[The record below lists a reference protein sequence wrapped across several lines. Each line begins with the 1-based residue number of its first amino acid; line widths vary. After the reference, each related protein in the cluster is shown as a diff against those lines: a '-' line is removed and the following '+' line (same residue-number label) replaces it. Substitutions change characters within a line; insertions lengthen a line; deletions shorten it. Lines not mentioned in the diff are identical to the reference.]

1 PSSLICKQIW
11 FCGRL
16 IWNPDESLVQSV
28 SKKLNMPHQAA
39 AYFSWYGIRVT
50 LSTHKMSHTVNST
63 GTVPGA
69 RRQARTHPNSAGSS
83 TTTSVSASYFDS
95 DVDQLM
101 VNNTPEATRYKRVLG
116 KKLRARLKDLLKS
129 SNKKSSQFGSNSNV
143 DARSTPELVSVA
155 EKLSDQNLEY
165 DSIPP
170 IPHIQHDTVQSEDVQ
185 DEPKYIGTRDTTK
198 SSAKAFPNAMFGNHA
213 VHPRARK
220 HTLTTLDEVEPHAS
234 PYYQHHHLPLVEK
247 YANNVQLSQTAS
259 RHHHHHHKHHYCK
272 TNRKVDG
279 EKQDKE
285 TVSLKSTE
293 SYKSEGATSEP
304 PMNVLHQAASRL
316 SRYDIRDIPIHVYLC
331 NVLLIRLLK
340 NLPKPT
346 TGFALL
352 GAHQTTWNSDSTN
365 QRLRALSVHCPS
377 LSIDEPLGQPYM
389 ANQMSDSSQ
398 FTANDSERTGFW
410 GPAAKSSGANTPTVA
425 FKETIQS
432 RTVTRFDDEPVG
444 SVSESRG
451 GQSVQSRFKQFWVES
466 FASGRSR
473 TRSENQTGIGSRG
486 ESLRG
491 RNLGRVSPQIVYQ
504 KDVLPPHAH
513 TVTGGSTQATS
524 LLRRLALYT
533 NISGSPSEQSSI
545 RSGTESLRRYGQPS
559 PTNAATADSRSG
571 SVPLQVADRHNRHKS
586 PRAGIGRFMSMSSG
600 SGKSSEDMIG
610 QMLPDPSKLP
620 KEEPVSTLEFTGT
633 KLKNPKKI
641 SQKFQAKSGF
651 EVLRRKRAGS
661 LSGGSGGGDRRSLTG
676 AISPSPRPFLLEHI
690 SKSDETLFSVA
701 DTAGRLATTLIV
713 TNTSGGG
720 ASRPSSSVERLQQ
733 NSAHRPNQQQ
743 SLKPHQQGHAS
754 VKPTG
759 THHHHHHH
767 HHHWHRHGNH
777 GHHRS
782 RGHFGTH
789 VHHVGRAA
797 HTMTRVTES
806 RRYLMFTRSLPFWST
821 KQYMETHG
829 TGLGEAETYAV
840 LFHHTPCYD
849 LIPDSAKL
857 VIFDCELTIVKAF
870 KALLYNEIRAAP
882 VWNSKTQSLSSMLT
896 VTDFVQ
902 MLHLCWSEDK
912 TEVNNKRRLEIDD
925 FDRMTIQ
932 QWKDFIRPEQH
943 TRSTAKRASVSG
955 ALSSSTESRVIKTG
969 SLPKKKHGSCNLP
982 QVTSCPSSNISSPSR
997 SRSRSSSSTSSSS
1010 QSSIASLP
1018 SNLSALPDGK
1028 SEEQTDPHTS
1038 DNKTPVPG
1046 SSSDTFWSAAFSAL
1060 PTPRTTFI
1068 THSRLLTVDPEE
1080 DLFKSLRILS
1090 RFRLHYL
1097 PVIDCPQQRTGNILY
1112 ILTHR
1117 RLLSYLFSKLPHLP
1131 QPRFL
1136 QSSLTDLNVGSF
1148 GRIVMVTLST
1158 RLREAVALFSQA
1170 QSLILTGAYKKPEL
1184 TIQEWLEECKPNQPP
1199 FSEQRVKP
1207 AVEICFASNNLLF
1220 VMEKL
1225 VKTGFRRLIVVNNT
1239 IDYRVEGVV
1248 TLSDVLR
1255 FSVLQQARGLNL
1267 HIQPPSVAEVAD
1279 ERDEAEE
1286 EGGPNHRAELTNQ
1299 QHSSSTVSKPPVN
1312 KKRQSKV
1319 RVTTPPRAGDPE
1331 IEVHSRHTKHSQKSP
1346 LDSSDSVTSKMLAAE
1361 RHVSLPSVM
1370 DKTPVIPSA

>member
-1 PSSLICKQIW
+1 MSAESSTEKMDAVCSLRSTSLTTRIEADFERPREKCRKTGVTNLEAPDVAQLVRSTSRFSWASQPNSFVSSVKQQATSVFNQFYRRKRTRPPRSPLASPSSPPEVLSKSMEHVIPYETESGVATAPHRPQKGILTRKTSLERQPCQCEQIN
-11 FCGRL
+11 FTKIGCQMQTDLYEPDSALDHTSTCHTKRYSCSHVKFSDELGRREPED
-16 IWNPDESLVQSV
+16 I
-28 SKKLNMPHQAA
+28 
-39 AYFSWYGIRVT
+39 
-50 LSTHKMSHTVNST
+50 
-63 GTVPGA
+63 A
-69 RRQARTHPNSAGSS
+69 RLERT
-83 TTTSVSASYFDS
+83 S
-95 DVDQLM
+95 D
-101 VNNTPEATRYKRVLG
+101 
-116 KKLRARLKDLLKS
+116 KLRTS
-129 SNKKSSQFGSNSNV
+129 
-143 DARSTPELVSVA
+143 
-155 EKLSDQNLEY
+155 
-165 DSIPP
+165 
-170 IPHIQHDTVQSEDVQ
+170 
-185 DEPKYIGTRDTTK
+185 
-198 SSAKAFPNAMFGNHA
+198 
-213 VHPRARK
+213 
-220 HTLTTLDEVEPHAS
+220 
-234 PYYQHHHLPLVEK
+234 LP
-247 YANNVQLSQTAS
+247 
-259 RHHHHHHKHHYCK
+259 
-272 TNRKVDG
+272 
-279 EKQDKE
+279 
-285 TVSLKSTE
+285 
-293 SYKSEGATSEP
+293 
-304 PMNVLHQAASRL
+304 
-316 SRYDIRDIPIHVYLC
+316 
-331 NVLLIRLLK
+331 
-340 NLPKPT
+340 
-346 TGFALL
+346 
-352 GAHQTTWNSDSTN
+352 TTWNYNTTN
-365 QRLRALSVHCPS
+365 QRLLALSVHCPS
-377 LSIDEPLGQPYM
+377 LSIDEPLGQSYDM
-389 ANQMSDSSQ
+389 ANQLSDSSQ
-398 FTANDSERTGFW
+398 FAANDSERTGFW

-444 SVSESRG
+444 SVAESRG

-466 FASGRSR
+466 FATGRSR
-473 TRSENQTGIGSRG
+473 TKSENQTGMGSRG

-545 RSGTESLRRYGQPS
+545 RSGTDSLRRYGQPS

-661 LSGGSGGGDRRSLTG
+661 LSVGSGGGDRRSLTG
-676 AISPSPRPFLLEHI
+676 AVSPSPRPFLLEHI

-733 NSAHRPNQQQ
+733 NSAHRHNQQQ
-743 SLKPHQQGHAS
+743 SLKPHQQGHPHPS

-806 RRYLMFTRSLPFWST
+806 RRYLMFTRSLPFW
-821 KQYMETHG
+821 
-829 TGLGEAETYAV
+829 
-840 LFHHTPCYD
+840 
-849 LIPDSAKL
+849 
-857 VIFDCELTIVKAF
+857 IVKAF

-912 TEVNNKRRLEIDD
+912 TEVNNKKRLEIDD

-932 QWKDFIRPEQH
+932 QWKEFIRPEPH
-943 TRSTAKRASVSG
+943 TRSAAKRASVSG
-955 ALSSSTESRVIKTG
+955 AISSTESHVIKRG

-1010 QSSIASLP
+1010 SQSSIASLP

-1028 SEEQTDPHTS
+1028 PAEQTDPHTS
-1038 DNKTPVPG
+1038 DNKTPVPS
-1046 SSSDTFWSAAFSAL
+1046 SSSDAFWSAAFSAV

-1068 THSRLLTVDPEE
+1068 THNRLLTVDPEE

-1097 PVIDCPQQRTGNILY
+1097 PVIDCPQQRTGNILH

-1170 QSLILTGAYKKPEL
+1170 QVSALPVVDSLDNRRLITLFSKYDVISLILTGAYKKPEL
-1184 TIQEWLEECKPNQPP
+1184 TIQEWLEECKPNQPS

-1207 AVEICFASNNLLF
+1207 TVEICFASNNLLF

-1225 VKTGFRRLIVVNNT
+1225 VKTGFRRLVVVNNT

-1279 ERDEAEE
+1279 ERDEPDED
-1286 EGGPNHRAELTNQ
+1286 GGPSHRAELSSQ
-1299 QHSSSTVSKPPVN
+1299 QHSSTVSNNSKPPVN

-1319 RVTTPPRAGDPE
+1319 RVTTPPRAGNPE
-1331 IEVHSRHTKHSQKSP
+1331 TEVHSPRHTKHSPKFP
-1346 LDSSDSVTSKMLAAE
+1346 LDSSDSKLSVTSKILAAD
-1361 RHVSLPSVM
+1361 RHVSLPSAM

>member
-1 PSSLICKQIW
+1 MSAENSTEKMDAVCSLRSTSLTTRIEEDFERPRQKCRKTGVTNLEAPDVVQLVRSTSRFSWASQPSAFVSSVKQQATSVFYQFYRRKRTRPPRSPLASPSSPPEVLSKSMEHVIPYEAESGVATTPHRPQKGILTRKTSLERQPCQCEPINYTKIGCQMQTA
-11 FCGRL
+11 L
-16 IWNPDESLVQSV
+16 YEPDSALD
-28 SKKLNMPHQAA
+28 H
-39 AYFSWYGIRVT
+39 
-50 LSTHKMSHTVNST
+50 T
-63 GTVPGA
+63 GTCRTKRYSCSHVKFSDELG
-69 RRQARTHPNSAGSS
+69 RREPEDSAQLERTSDKVR
-83 TTTSVSASYFDS
+83 TS
-95 DVDQLM
+95 
-101 VNNTPEATRYKRVLG
+101 
-116 KKLRARLKDLLKS
+116 
-129 SNKKSSQFGSNSNV
+129 
-143 DARSTPELVSVA
+143 
-155 EKLSDQNLEY
+155 
-165 DSIPP
+165 
-170 IPHIQHDTVQSEDVQ
+170 
-185 DEPKYIGTRDTTK
+185 
-198 SSAKAFPNAMFGNHA
+198 
-213 VHPRARK
+213 
-220 HTLTTLDEVEPHAS
+220 
-234 PYYQHHHLPLVEK
+234 LP
-247 YANNVQLSQTAS
+247 
-259 RHHHHHHKHHYCK
+259 
-272 TNRKVDG
+272 
-279 EKQDKE
+279 
-285 TVSLKSTE
+285 
-293 SYKSEGATSEP
+293 
-304 PMNVLHQAASRL
+304 
-316 SRYDIRDIPIHVYLC
+316 
-331 NVLLIRLLK
+331 
-340 NLPKPT
+340 
-346 TGFALL
+346 
-352 GAHQTTWNSDSTN
+352 TTWNCNTTN

-377 LSIDEPLGQPYM
+377 LSIDEPLGQSYM
-389 ANQMSDSSQ
+389 ANQLSDSSQ

-451 GQSVQSRFKQFWVES
+451 VQSVQSRFKQFWVES
-466 FASGRSR
+466 FATGRSR
-473 TRSENQTGIGSRG
+473 TKSENQTGIGIRG

-524 LLRRLALYT
+524 LLRRLAVYT

-559 PTNAATADSRSG
+559 PTNAATTDSRSG

-676 AISPSPRPFLLEHI
+676 AVSPIPRPFLLEHI

-733 NSAHRPNQQQ
+733 NSAHRHNQQQ
-743 SLKPHQQGHAS
+743 SLKSHQQGHPHPP

-912 TEVNNKRRLEIDD
+912 TEMNDKKSLEIDD

-955 ALSSSTESRVIKTG
+955 AISSTESRTIKSG
-969 SLPKKKHGSCNLP
+969 SLSKKKHGSCNLP

-997 SRSRSSSSTSSSS
+997 SRSRSSSSTPTSSSS

-1028 SEEQTDPHTS
+1028 PEEQTDPQTS
-1038 DNKTPVPG
+1038 DNKTPVPS
-1046 SSSDTFWSAAFSAL
+1046 SSSDAFWSTAFSAL

-1158 RLREAVALFSQA
+1158 RLREAVALFSQVQVSA
-1170 QSLILTGAYKKPEL
+1170 LPVVDSLDNRRLITLFSKYDVISLILTGAYKKPEL

-1279 ERDEAEE
+1279 ERDEADED
-1286 EGGPNHRAELTNQ
+1286 GGLNHRAELTSQ
-1299 QHSSSTVSKPPVN
+1299 QHSSTLGNNSKPPVS

-1319 RVTTPPRAGDPE
+1319 RVTTPPRAGNPE
-1331 IEVHSRHTKHSQKSP
+1331 TEVHSRHTKHSQKFP
-1346 LDSSDSVTSKMLAAE
+1346 LDSSDSKLSVTSKILAGD